1 MPVSVC
7 HVPCTIDGTRV
18 YPGSHEAVTNRVL
31 SLTTRV
37 SSEDQLCP
45 PKLLVPT
52 LPPHPLPPAPCP
64 KKWSKATPPVEKNWP
79 QADDKTEKMRLPE
92 KRLVQDVRHLLKYG
106 HDSCIISAH
115 TTREEHWLDLSNRPT
130 QLKKTCVISGGERG
144 VVLKNVVN

>member
-1 MPVSVC
+1 MVRWVPGCSRSGDIPCRQAEDKSSLSNLPSLLSIPHAFPKHTPQHLAATPRFGPVSP
-7 HVPCTIDGTRV
+7 VP
-18 YPGSHEAVTNRVL
+18 
-31 SLTTRV
+31 
-37 SSEDQLCP
+37 
-45 PKLLVPT
+45 
-52 LPPHPLPPAPCP
+52 PLP

-92 KRLVQDVRHLLKYG
+92 KRPVQDVRHPLKYG

>member
-1 MPVSVC
+1 MVR
-7 HVPCTIDGTRV
+7 G

-31 SLTTRV
+31 RHPSV
-37 SSEDQLCP
+37 FGGQLCP
-45 PKLLVPT
+45 PKELVVPT
-52 LPPHPLPPAPCP
+52 LPPHPLPLAPCP